1 MHEINFWKKP
11 FEIAFVC
18 VNLWLRK
25 KCPYSELFWSAFS
38 RIGLNTESVFSLNAR
53 KCGKNADQNNSEY
66 GHLLRNLL
74 LPSKPWKHKF
84 ISPHQ
89 ISESIFENYASP
101 SLKKLTTASSS
112 VSNQMARFNKSE
124 KKKKKKKKTI
134 NEIST
139 ETHFWHVCV
148 YFHGNLFSLFIQPW
162 EST

>member
-66 GHLLRNLL
+66 GHFLRNLL

-84 ISPHQ
+84 ISPYQ

-124 KKKKKKKKTI
+124 KKKKKKNYQWDFDRNTFL
-134 NEIST
+134 T
-139 ETHFWHVCV
+139 CLC
-148 YFHGNLFSLFIQPW
+148 LFSRKFI
-162 EST
+162 